1 LQDCT
6 SNAFS
11 AAAGVLPRSLPQAY
25 GGGSE
30 ERIVSDQ
37 TALSFASKT
46 APADGVVVMFAEEGR
61 KLSPA
66 AQDLDKKTKG
76 LLSRAAEIAGFKG
89 KKEQTVDILAPQGL
103 KFARLVLVG
112 LDKPSGYGPEDWLN
126 LGGTVRGLLSGKEAP
141 SAHIFVEMAGGDVA
155 TADIASFALGA
166 LLRGYKF
173 QKYKTKSRK
182 KKDADAEANDRTL
195 KKIVIHCADPKAASQ
210 AFAPVRAMAEGVTLA
225 RDLVNEPANVLGPA
239 EFAARA
245 KALTKL
251 GVQVEVLGPKVLQK
265 LGMGALLAVGQ
276 GSDRPSQVVVMQ
288 WKGAGPRGGEPVA
301 IVGKGVTFDTGGIS
315 LKPAAGMEDM
325 KGDMAGAACVVGLMH
340 ELAARKAKV
349 NAVGII
355 GLVENMPSGRAQR
368 PGDVVTSMSG
378 QTIEVLNTDAEGRMV
393 LADCLWYAQE
403 RFKPKAIINLA
414 TLTGAVMVA
423 LGKEHAGLFS
433 NNDELSDRLIA
444 AGRATGEKLWRLPL
458 GAKYDKMIDS
468 KVADMKNTGGKWGGS
483 ISAAQFLQRFI
494 KDGTPWAHL
503 DIAGTAMSSVDS
515 EINRSWGSG
524 FGVRLLDRL
533 FADAYERH

>member
-1 LQDCT
+1 
-6 SNAFS
+6 
-11 AAAGVLPRSLPQAY
+11 
-25 GGGSE
+25 
-30 ERIVSDQ
+30 VSDL
-37 TALSFASKT
+37 TALSFASET
-46 APADGVVVMFAEEGR
+46 APADGVVVVFAEEGR
-61 KLSPA
+61 KLTPA
-66 AQDLDKKTKG
+66 ARDLDKKTKG

-89 KKEQTVDILAPQGL
+89 KKEQTVEILAPQGL

-112 LDKPSGYGPEDWLN
+112 LDKPSAYGPEDWLN

-141 SAHIFVEMAGGDVA
+141 SAHIFLQTAGGVVA
-155 TADIASFALGA
+155 PDDIASFALGA

-182 KKDADAEANDRTL
+182 KKDAASEANDRTL
-195 KKIVIHCADPKAASQ
+195 KKIVVHSADPKAASQ
-210 AFAPVRAMAEGVTLA
+210 AFAPARAMADGVMLA

-239 EFAARA
+239 EFASRA

-288 WKGAGPRGGEPVA
+288 WKGAGPRSGEPIA

-355 GLVENMPSGRAQR
+355 GLVENMPSGSAQR

-403 RFKPKAIINLA
+403 RFKPKAIVNLA

-433 NNDELSDRLIA
+433 NNDDLSDKLTA

-458 GAKYDKMIDS
+458 GPKYDKMIDS

-533 FADAYERH
+533 VADAYERR

>member
-1 LQDCT
+1 VT
-6 SNAFS
+6 
-11 AAAGVLPRSLPQAY
+11 
-25 GGGSE
+25 
-30 ERIVSDQ
+30 DQ
-37 TALSFASKT
+37 TALSFASKS
-46 APADGVVVMFAEEGR
+46 APADGVAVVFAEEGR
-61 KLSPA
+61 KLTPTA
-66 AQDLDKKTKG
+66 LDLDKKAKG
-76 LLSRAAEIAGFKG
+76 LLSKAADITGFKG
-89 KKEQTVDILAPQGL
+89 KKEQTVDLIAPQGL
-103 KFARLVLVG
+103 KFARMVIVG
-112 LDKPSGYGPEDWLN
+112 TDKPGSYSAEDWLN
-126 LGGTVRGLLSGKEAP
+126 LGGVVRGLLSGKEAP
-141 SAHIFVEMAGGDVA
+141 SAHVFLETTGGEVA
-155 TADIASFALGA
+155 PADIASVALGA
-166 LLRGYKF
+166 MLRGYKF
-173 QKYKTKSRK
+173 KKYKTKARK
-182 KKDADAEANDRTL
+182 KNDAANEADDRTL

-210 AFAPVRAMAEGVTLA
+210 AFAPMRAMADGVTLA

-251 GVQVEVLGPKVLQK
+251 GVKVEVLGPKLLQK

-288 WKGAGPRGGEPVA
+288 WNGAGGGGEPIA

-340 ELAARKAKV
+340 EFAARKAKV
-349 NAVGII
+349 NAVGVI
-355 GLVENMPSGRAQR
+355 GLVENMPSGTAQR
-368 PGDVVTSMSG
+368 PGDVVTAMSG

-393 LADCLWYAQE
+393 LADCLWFAQE
-403 RFKPKAIINLA
+403 RFKPKAVINLA

-433 NNDELSDRLIA
+433 NNDELANQLIA
-444 AGRATGEKLWRLPL
+444 AGSATGEKLWRLPL
-458 GAKYDKMIDS
+458 GPKYDKMIDS

-494 KDGTPWAHL
+494 KESTPWAHL

-515 EINRSWGSG
+515 DINRSWGSG

-533 FADAYERH
+533 IADRYERQ